1 MPLDGRWVDPIALYR
16 GQMPLDSA
24 AMKALPESEKSVPIA
39 VMYEDGEVTPAAA
52 KFVWPY
58 MCRRN

>member
-1 MPLDGRWVDPIALYR
+1 
-16 GQMPLDSA
+16 MPLDSA

-58 MCRRN
+58 MCRRD